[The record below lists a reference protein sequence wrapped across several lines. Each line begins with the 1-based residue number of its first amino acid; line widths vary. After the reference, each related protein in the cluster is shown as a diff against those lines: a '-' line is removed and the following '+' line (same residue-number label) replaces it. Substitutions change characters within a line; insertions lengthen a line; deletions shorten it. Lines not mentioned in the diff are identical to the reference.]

1 MTVDL
6 PVDTGVFVIMT
17 SDATVTAELVHNAV
31 KLEGHLDDAIETY
44 LQCNKY

>member
-17 SDATVTAELVHNAV
+17 LMQPSQLVHNAV
-31 KLEGHLDDAIETY
+31 KLEGHLDDAIEIY
-44 LQCNKY
+44 LQCSKY